1 LLQMDSLAY
10 SLAYTLP
17 RDAYTP
23 RALLALLGIPLF
35 LAGRALGRRVTAV
48 NVWDWLGQLG
58 LPVGLQFAGI
68 VIIFAFF
75 LLPTVQ
81 AAYLL
86 LRLGRGHF
94 TTVQGVVVDFVP
106 GDPDDHVRES
116 WAVVDDSGRHDY
128 AYGPATI
135 APGFD
140 RTQPHGGP
148 IRAGL
153 RVRVADVDGHIARLE
168 VAP

>member
-1 LLQMDSLAY
+1 LLQSDSLPY
-10 SLAYTLP
+10 HLVYTLP
-17 RDAYTP
+17 RDTYTP
-23 RALLALLGIPLF
+23 RALLALLGVPLF
-35 LAGRALGRRVTAV
+35 VAGRALRHRVTAV

-68 VIIFAFF
+68 TLVFAFF
-75 LLPTVQ
+75 LLPSLQ
-81 AAYLL
+81 AASLM
-86 LRLGRGHF
+86 LRLARGHF
-94 TTVQGVVVDFVP
+94 VTVQGVVVDFIP

-116 WAVVDDSGRHDY
+116 WAILDERGRHAY
-128 AYGPATI
+128 AYGPAAV